1 MAAED
6 KEKQTT
12 PRVSLRRRRAASED
26 EALALVNADPTGA
39 ITAKKG
45 RPTPSRRDE
54 EEAEEGG
61 NFFTRTIRSFSE
73 YVEGVGSEI
82 KKVAWP
88 NAQEIRRLTVI
99 VLASLVVSALFL
111 GAISLFFTELFRLG
125 LDTPIL
131 LFGFMFV
138 AIAGGFIYNRVNSRK
153 TTTY

>member
-1 MAAED
+1 MAED
-6 KEKQTT
+6 KEKQST
-12 PRVSLRRRRAASED
+12 PRVSLRRNRSTNEA
-26 EALALVNADPTGA
+26 EALALVNDDGNGA

-54 EEAEEGG
+54 EETEQGG
-61 NFFTRTIRSFSE
+61 NFFTRAIRGFRE

-88 NAQEIRRLTVI
+88 NAQETRRLTTI
-99 VLASLVVSALFL
+99 VLVSLVVCALFL

-131 LFGFMFV
+131 LFGFMLV
-138 AIAGGFIYNRVNSRK
+138 AIAAGFIYNRVNNRK